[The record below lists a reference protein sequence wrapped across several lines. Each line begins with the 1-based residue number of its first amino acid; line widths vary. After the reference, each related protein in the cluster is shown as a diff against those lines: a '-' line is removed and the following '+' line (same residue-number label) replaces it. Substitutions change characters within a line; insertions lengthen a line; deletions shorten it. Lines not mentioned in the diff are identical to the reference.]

1 MEIHQAELPAPLRR
15 WHEIVRDRDP
25 EGLSSLLAADACFHS
40 PIVHRPQAGRAVT
53 AMYLAAACQVLL
65 NDSFRYVRELVSGNH
80 AVLEFVV
87 EIDGVEVNGV
97 DMIRWNEDGR
107 IDDFKVMI
115 RPLKAIELIHRKMR
129 AMLET
134 PAIGQ

>member
-1 MEIHQAELPAPLRR
+1 MGTDRAGRPAPLRR

-25 EGLSSLLAADACFHS
+25 EGLSRLLAADACFHS

-129 AMLET
+129 EMLER
-134 PAIGQ
+134 PATSQ